1 VLHRGDAVAGDDV
14 AVLEFDIDDMTGEEI
29 ALAADRLRATPG
41 VVDVS
46 VGSRTGKKGRPIAD
60 FRVLARAGAAEAVA
74 QSCFS
79 ETSTLGLRIRD
90 ERRRTLV
97 REEVGCAVGGVE
109 LSVKVATRPGGERTA
124 KAAHDEVSG
133 TPGLAARRRTR
144 ASGEARALGDADE

>member
-1 VLHRGDAVAGDDV
+1 MT
-14 AVLEFDIDDMTGEEI
+14 VLEFDIDDMTGEEI

-46 VGSRTGKKGRPIAD
+46 VGSRAGKKGRPIAD

-79 ETSTLGLRIRD
+79 ETSTLGLRVRD
-90 ERRRTLV
+90 ERRRTLS
-97 REEVGCAVGGVE
+97 REEVGCAVEGVA

-144 ASGEARALGDADE
+144 AAGEARALGEGDE